1 MRLTRRL
8 VPTSLFA
15 QVTLILIV
23 GLVVAQ
29 LGSIWLHRG
38 AGEVAFAHDYFER
51 VANRVAAE
59 ADALSRLPA
68 STRAAYARVASD
80 AELAVETGAAGA
92 TTEAG
97 WVPPPFAR
105 ALDERLGGRY
115 EFRAEV
121 PGGRGPPLRGLT
133 VDVRLRDGTWA
144 RFRAAPMHAPRLPS
158 SLPFYL
164 GLMLTVVA
172 AVVLLAVRSV
182 TRPLRVLGEAA
193 RGLGEDLARPPLPEE
208 GPREAREATRAFNEM
223 QARLRGMVEQRTRAL
238 SAMSHDLRTPITR
251 LRLRSEMLED
261 QALRE
266 KLQADLAD
274 MQRLVDVTLDY
285 LRGLKE
291 AEPIHPVDVNGL
303 AAGLADDFAATGH
316 PIEVVGRAA
325 SPFEGRPLA
334 LRRALTNLLENALTY
349 GGKATLRIEDGPA
362 SLRLIAED
370 EGPGIPEADLARVLE
385 PFERLDQSRGRGT
398 GGFGLGL
405 SIARDIA
412 ASHGGTLRL
421 ENRVPRGLCAILEL
435 PRYRAA
441 AATSQGIRRRT

>member
-1 MRLTRRL
+1 
-8 VPTSLFA
+8 
-15 QVTLILIV
+15 
-23 GLVVAQ
+23 
-29 LGSIWLHRG
+29 
-38 AGEVAFAHDYFER
+38 
-51 VANRVAAE
+51 
-59 ADALSRLPA
+59 
-68 STRAAYARVASD
+68 
-80 AELAVETGAAGA
+80 
-92 TTEAG
+92 
-97 WVPPPFAR
+97 
-105 ALDERLGGRY
+105 
-115 EFRAEV
+115 
-121 PGGRGPPLRGLT
+121 
-133 VDVRLRDGTWA
+133 
-144 RFRAAPMHAPRLPS
+144 MHAPRLPS
-158 SLPFYL
+158 SLLFYL

-303 AAGLADDFAATGH
+303 AAGLADDFASTGH
-316 PIEVVGRAA
+316 PIEVAGRAE

-370 EGPGIPEADLARVLE
+370 EGPGIPEAELARVLE

-421 ENRVPRGLCAILEL
+421 ENRAPRGLRAILEL
-435 PRYRAA
+435 PRRAR
-441 AATSQGIRRRT
+441 Q